1 MEWVLNTLPRY
12 DVFLSFNNEDTRY
25 SFGGYLY
32 NALDQKGFKILM
44 KDNGYEEDGD
54 QQISSQSLVTAIE
67 KSRLSIIILSENYA
81 NSSLS
86 LDELVTILDFMK
98 TRNQLVWPI
107 FYKVEPTDIR
117 HQKNSYEKAMNE
129 HENKYGKDSEKVKAW
144 RSALFEVANLKGWH
158 LKYGY
163 TQAFFFLKLCI

>member
-1 MEWVLNTLPRY
+1 
-12 DVFLSFNNEDTRY
+12 
-25 SFGGYLY
+25 
-32 NALDQKGFKILM
+32 M